1 MKWAVYSLILVNLAF
16 ALWHYRFQE
25 KNSSTIDED
34 ETLRLVLLK
43 EYLARQETDTA
54 SSRSGAG
61 ESANGNCY
69 TLGPFRNKKAV
80 ASVRDRMVAV
90 GIDAKRRLD
99 KNNTRKGF
107 WVIIPPESTRKKAN
121 QHIRALKQKGV
132 KDYFLVVTG
141 EFANAVSLGVFVNSD
156 SAERR
161 YEVMKKQGFDARVQT
176 VDLPVREYWLDWSK
190 EQILLPEVL
199 SKFRE
204 EFPGIGQAERGC
216 VIE

>member
-25 KNSSTIDED
+25 KNTSTIDED

-43 EYLARQETDTA
+43 EYLSRQETDTA
-54 SSRSGAG
+54 SINGASQ
-61 ESANGNCY
+61 SANANCY
-69 TLGPFRNKKAV
+69 TLGPFRSKKDV
-80 ASVRDRMVAV
+80 ATVRERMVAV

-121 QHIRALKQKGV
+121 QHIRSLKQKGV

-141 EFANAVSLGVFVNSD
+141 EYANAVSLGVFVNSD

-161 YEVMKKQGFDARVQT
+161 YEQMKKQGFDARVQT
-176 VDLPVREYWLDWSK
+176 VDLPVREYWLDWPK
-190 EQILLPEVL
+190 QQILLPEVL
-199 SKFRE
+199 GKFRE
-204 EFPGIGQAERGC
+204 EFSGIGQTERGC

>member
-1 MKWAVYSLILVNLAF
+1 MKWAVYSLILINLAF

-25 KNSSTIDED
+25 KNTSTIDED

-43 EYLARQETDTA
+43 EYLAQQTDTA
-54 SSRSGAG
+54 STSSSVGQ
-61 ESANGNCY
+61 SANASCY
-69 TLGPFRNKKAV
+69 TLGPFRNKKDAANV
-80 ASVRDRMVAV
+80 LERMVAV

-107 WVIIPPESTRKKAN
+107 WVIIPPETTRKKAN
-121 QHIRALKQKGV
+121 QHIRVLKQKGV

-161 YEVMKKQGFDARVQT
+161 YEEMKKQGFDARVQT
-176 VDLPVREYWLDWSK
+176 VDLPVREYWLDWPK

-199 SKFRE
+199 GKFRE
-204 EFPGIGQAERGC
+204 EFPGIGQVERGC